1 MGMEVNGVAAA
12 SSYQSQNS
20 QAAKPVSHVSSV
32 TTTTDKSNEVVV
44 DSAKS
49 AASNVAVSVGQAA
62 DSEKNG
68 SSAKD
73 NDKAKKQAESM
84 ADVKDIRKVLNNN
97 NTIAEFG
104 YNEPTNRIT
113 IKIKDKD
120 TDEVIKEIPSEK
132 ALEMLA
138 KAWELAGI
146 IVDERR

>member
-20 QAAKPVSHVSSV
+20 QAAKPVSQVSSV
-32 TTTTDKSNEVVV
+32 TSATDKSNEVVV

-68 SSAKD
+68 SSAND

-84 ADVKDIRKVLNNN
+84 ADVKDI
-97 NTIAEFG
+97 
-104 YNEPTNRIT
+104 
-113 IKIKDKD
+113 D

-146 IVDERR
+146 MVDERR